1 MKFEYVCPKC
11 NNRFASVANAIRE
24 HVECPFCQQVMNAS
38 NIDTVLM
45 TVLLMEDINRI
56 EGIRLLNVLSK
67 RALSKRALFKHVLF
81 KLTKCNQSQ
90 QLLQYRS
97 RGSNLLHMR
106 MLRNSEL
113 KLIVSNLIQF
123 FLTLSIKNPYRTR
136 FSQFLLMKPQT
147 LSQRIILCR

>member
-1 MKFEYVCPKC
+1 MKFEYICPKC

-38 NIDTVLM
+38 NIDTVI
-45 TVLLMEDINRI
+45 DDSAAHGGYQQNR
-56 EGIRLLNVLSK
+56 GYQTPQRPVLNV
-67 RALSKRALFKHVLF
+67 LSKRALFKHVLF
-81 KLTKCNQSQ
+81 KLTRCNQSQ

-136 FSQFLLMKPQT
+136 FSQFLLMKPLI

>member
-1 MKFEYVCPKC
+1 
-11 NNRFASVANAIRE
+11 
-24 HVECPFCQQVMNAS
+24 
-38 NIDTVLM
+38 M

-67 RALSKRALFKHVLF
+67 RALSKRALSKRTLFKHVLF
-81 KLTKCNQSQ
+81 KLTRCNQSQ

-136 FSQFLLMKPQT
+136 FSQFLLMKPLT

>member
-1 MKFEYVCPKC
+1 
-11 NNRFASVANAIRE
+11 
-24 HVECPFCQQVMNAS
+24 
-38 NIDTVLM
+38 M

-56 EGIRLLNVLSK
+56 EGIRLLNVQSK

-81 KLTKCNQSQ
+81 KLTRCNQSQ

-136 FSQFLLMKPQT
+136 FSQFLLMKPLT

>member
-1 MKFEYVCPKC
+1 
-11 NNRFASVANAIRE
+11 
-24 HVECPFCQQVMNAS
+24 
-38 NIDTVLM
+38 M
-45 TVLLMEDINRI
+45 TVLLMKDINRI

-67 RALSKRALFKHVLF
+67 RALFKHVLF
-81 KLTKCNQSQ
+81 KLTRCNQSQ

-136 FSQFLLMKPQT
+136 FSQFLLMKPLI